1 MRYFFSWRKNNIGS
15 HGKLAA
21 ETGRKLF
28 WVAGKRIA
36 LHCATKKQFKV
47 SAERK
52 CNNKKRGG
60 KQMRRKSIPVFEDAA
75 SGQEYVEHLL
85 KHL

>member
-1 MRYFFSWRKNNIGS
+1 MESLRPKPAASFFW
-15 HGKLAA
+15 
-21 ETGRKLF
+21 F
-28 WVAGKRIA
+28 AGKRIA

-47 SAERK
+47 SAVRK

-60 KQMRRKSIPVFEDAA
+60 KQMSRKSSPVLEDAA